1 MTRSTGVWQILSN
14 QSYTSLSLGARAMAG
29 AKIIFKTDPTEMRQ
43 ISESMSLK
51 FNEETI
57 NMIDSLQLGEAIVK
71 LDSRPGTPIF
81 KINVPEFKVNKDID
95 EEKIF
100 EPINQRFDCKPI
112 PEEEKQRVLNM
123 IFQELEKE
131 KPKAKTMLEIKQEA
145 ETSDKRKILQLLN
158 EIATNSFL
166 TFTEHIDNLN
176 FHSVADADR
185 IKKILIEKNFV
196 NEYKIKLKKGRGS
209 LGSYLEL
216 TDEGK
221 NLLSENGFKPSNS
234 YEGKSGF
241 LHALIVHKL
250 IKPFYEKNYEVL
262 IEGKNKGYDCDLGIY
277 RSDKAKC
284 AVEVSVTTGIEDEI
298 KNIKRNLN
306 SYENVQVIT
315 VATSLKDNAIVE
327 DEEKAMAK
335 KQALREA
342 LIKEFDKTTQQR
354 IQILTLK
361 EFRDLT

>member
-1 MTRSTGVWQILSN
+1 
-14 QSYTSLSLGARAMAG
+14 GARAMAG

-57 NMIDSLQLGEAIVK
+57 NMIDSLQVGEAIVK

-100 EPINQRFDCKPI
+100 ELINQRFDCKPI

-131 KPKAKTMLEIKQEA
+131 KPKAKTMPEIKQEA

-185 IKKILIEKNFV
+185 IKKILLEKNFV

-216 TDEGK
+216 TEEGK
-221 NLLSENGFKPSNS
+221 NFLHENGFKPSNS

-250 IKPFYEKNYEVL
+250 IKPFYEKSYEVL

-284 AVEVSVTTGIEDEI
+284 AVEVSVTTTPEDEI
-298 KNIKRNLN
+298 KNIKRDLN
-306 SYENVQVIT
+306 SGYENVQIII
-315 VATSLKDNAIVE
+315 VATSNKDNAIVE
-327 DEEKAMAK
+327 DEEKAMVK

-342 LIKEFDKTTQQR
+342 LIKEFDKTTQEK

-361 EFRDLT
+361 QFRDLT